1 MPHVGAKRTHFG
13 VSFLFSFLSP
23 VPVNAPP
30 AQAKAPPSELT
41 PACSLPPSWTAYRN
55 RDCPWAILPAAG
67 ARCGLSS
74 SPCNHRLLCPKTR
87 ASHRRQSIAA
97 IKVQTGCSSGSK
109 RENQA
114 IKKAPAVRRMPCFVS
129 WEFPVTCGFIPGS
142 GGFPECSA
150 QHRTVRRRAAA
161 KSAAEEAAHRR
172 SKWRC
177 PDQAG
182 MPSVRWQWLY
192 GAGH

>member
-1 MPHVGAKRTHFG
+1 M
-13 VSFLFSFLSP
+13 SFLFAFLSP
-23 VPVNAPP
+23 VPANAPP
-30 AQAKAPPSELT
+30 IQAKAPPSELT
-41 PACSLPPSWTAYRN
+41 PACSSSCP
-55 RDCPWAILPAAG
+55 DCNATTGIAS
-67 ARCGLSS
+67 GLSS
-74 SPCNHRLLCPKTR
+74 LLPVPAADCPPPHAVTACCAAKPELPTGGSP
-87 ASHRRQSIAA
+87 SQQS
-97 IKVQTGCSSGSK
+97 KSKQTVP
-109 RENQA
+109 REQAENQA

-129 WEFPVTCGFIPGS
+129 WEFLLTCGFIPGS

-177 PDQAG
+177 PDQG
-182 MPSVRWQWLY
+182 EMPSVRWQWLC

>member
-1 MPHVGAKRTHFG
+1 MCPFCLPFYPLSRWTLLLPRQNHRFRDNPRTALPATTG
-13 VSFLFSFLSP
+13 IAPGLS
-23 VPVNAPP
+23 
-30 AQAKAPPSELT
+30 
-41 PACSLPPSWTAYRN
+41 SLPPVPAA
-55 RDCPWAILPAAG
+55 DCPPPCGHRSLYRKAG
-67 ARCGLSS
+67 
-74 SPCNHRLLCPKTR
+74 

-97 IKVQTGCSSGSK
+97 IKVRAGCPSGSR

-129 WEFPVTCGFIPGS
+129 WEFLLTCGFIPGS

-161 KSAAEEAAHRR
+161 KSAAEGAAHRR

-182 MPSVRWQWLY
+182 TPSVRWQWLC

>member
-1 MPHVGAKRTHFG
+1 MCPFCFPFYPLSQRILLPSRLKHCFWDYPRPVLPSTRTCSAATGFVPG
-13 VSFLFSFLSP
+13 LS
-23 VPVNAPP
+23 
-30 AQAKAPPSELT
+30 
-41 PACSLPPSWTAYRN
+41 SLPPVPAA
-55 RDCPWAILPAAG
+55 DCPLPHAVI
-67 ARCGLSS
+67 ARCAAKPALPTGG
-74 SPCNHRLLCPKTR
+74 
-87 ASHRRQSIAA
+87 QSIAA

-114 IKKAPAVRRMPCFVS
+114 IKKAPAVRQMPCFVS
-129 WEFPVTCGFIPGS
+129 WEFLLACGFIPGS

-150 QHRTVRRRAAA
+150 QHRTVRRRATV

-192 GAGH
+192 GARH

>member
-1 MPHVGAKRTHFG
+1 MCPFCLPFFPLSRRTLLLPMLKHPSG
-13 VSFLFSFLSP
+13 TDPGLLFLPPGLHAAIGIAPGLS
-23 VPVNAPP
+23 
-30 AQAKAPPSELT
+30 
-41 PACSLPPSWTAYRN
+41 SLPPVPAA
-55 RDCPWAILPAAG
+55 DCPLP
-67 ARCGLSS
+67 
-74 SPCNHRLLCPKTR
+74 H
-87 ASHRRQSIAA
+87 A
-97 IKVQTGCSSGSK
+97 IKVRADCPSGSRQK
-109 RENQA
+109 NQA

-129 WEFPVTCGFIPGS
+129 RWFLLTCGIIPGS

-161 KSAAEEAAHRR
+161 KSAAEGAAHRR

-182 MPSVRWQWLY
+182 MPSVRWQWLC

>member
-1 MPHVGAKRTHFG
+1 MSLLCA
-13 VSFLFSFLSP
+13 FLSP
-23 VPVNAPP
+23 VPASTP
-30 AQAKAPPSELT
+30 AVQAKVPPPGLT
-41 PACSLPPSWTAYRN
+41 PACSSSRP
-55 RDCPWAILPAAG
+55 DCNATTGIAS
-67 ARCGLSS
+67 GLSS
-74 SPCNHRLLCPKTR
+74 LPLVPAADCPPPCGHRLLCRKAG

-97 IKVQTGCSSGSK
+97 IKVQADCLSGSRRK
-109 RENQA
+109 NQA

-129 WEFPVTCGFIPGS
+129 WEFLLTCGFIPGS

-150 QHRTVRRRAAA
+150 QHRTVRRRAAV

-182 MPSVRWQWLY
+182 MPSVRWQWLC

>member
-1 MPHVGAKRTHFG
+1 M
-13 VSFLFSFLSP
+13 SFLFAFLSP
-23 VPVNAPP
+23 VSVDAP
-30 AQAKAPPSELT
+30 AVQAKAPLPGLPTDCPS
-41 PACSLPPSWTAYRN
+41 PARTACRN

-67 ARCGLSS
+67 ARCGLSP
-74 SPCNHRLLCPKTR
+74 SPCNHRLLCPKTG

-97 IKVQTGCSSGSK
+97 IKVRAGCPSGSR

-129 WEFPVTCGFIPGS
+129 WEFLLTCGFIPGS

-150 QHRTVRRRAAA
+150 QHRTVRHRAAV

-182 MPSVRWQWLY
+182 MPSVRWQWLC

>member
-1 MPHVGAKRTHFG
+1 MPHVDAKRTHFG

-23 VPVNAPP
+23 VPADTPLF
-30 AQAKAPPSELT
+30 QAKALLLGLHTACPSFHSDLQ
-41 PACSLPPSWTAYRN
+41 CRN
-55 RDCPWAILPAAG
+55 RVCPWAILPAAG
-67 ARCGLSS
+67 ICCRLSP
-74 SPCNHRLLCPKTR
+74 SPCGHRLLCRKAR

-114 IKKAPAVRRMPCFVS
+114 IKKAAAVRRMPCFVS

-161 KSAAEEAAHRR
+161 KSAAEEAAHHR

-177 PDQAG
+177 PDQG
-182 MPSVRWQWLY
+182 EMPSVRWQWLC

>member
-1 MPHVGAKRTHFG
+1 MCPFCLPFYPLSRRTLLLPRPKPPFG
-13 VSFLFSFLSP
+13 TDPGLLFLPLGL
-23 VPVNAPP
+23 
-30 AQAKAPPSELT
+30 Q
-41 PACSLPPSWTAYRN
+41 CRN
-55 RDCPWAILPAAG
+55 RDCPWANLPAAG
-67 ARCGLSS
+67 ALCGLSS
-74 SPCNHRLLCPKTR
+74 SPCNHRLLCPKTG

-97 IKVQTGCSSGSK
+97 IKVRAGCPSGNR

-129 WEFPVTCGFIPGS
+129 WEFLLTCGIIPGS

-150 QHRTVRRRAAA
+150 QYRTVRRRAAA

-172 SKWRC
+172 SKRRC

-182 MPSVRWQWLY
+182 MPSVRWQWLC
-192 GAGH
+192 GARH

>member
-1 MPHVGAKRTHFG
+1 MPHVDAKRTHFG

-23 VPVNAPP
+23 VPANTPP
-30 AQAKAPPSELT
+30 AQAKAPPFGTDPGLLFLPPGLHIATGFVPGLS
-41 PACSLPPSWTAYRN
+41 SLPPVPAA
-55 RDCPWAILPAAG
+55 DCPPPCGHRSLCRKAG
-67 ARCGLSS
+67 
-74 SPCNHRLLCPKTR
+74 
-87 ASHRRQSIAA
+87 ASHRWQSIAA

-182 MPSVRWQWLY
+182 MPSVRWQWLC

>member
-1 MPHVGAKRTHFG
+1 MCPFCLPFYPLSRWTLLLPRLKHRFRDNPRT
-13 VSFLFSFLSP
+13 
-23 VPVNAPP
+23 A
-30 AQAKAPPSELT
+30 
-41 PACSLPPSWTAYRN
+41 LPPPGLQCYYW
-55 RDCPWAILPAAG
+55 DCPWAILPAAG
-67 ARCGLSS
+67 ICCRLSS
-74 SPCNHRLLCPKTR
+74 SPCGHRLLCPKTG

-97 IKVQTGCSSGSK
+97 IKVQADCPSGSRRK
-109 RENQA
+109 NQA

-129 WEFPVTCGFIPGS
+129 WEFLLTCGFIPGS

-161 KSAAEEAAHRR
+161 KSAAEGAAHRR
-172 SKWRC
+172 SKRRC

-182 MPSVRWQWLY
+182 TPSVRWQWLC

>member
-1 MPHVGAKRTHFG
+1 MCPFCLPFYPLSRRRSSCPGKITASGITHGLPFPRPDCISQPG
-13 VSFLFSFLSP
+13 LPLGYPPCRRCPLRSVLLPMRS
-23 VPVNAPP
+23 PP
-30 AQAKAPPSELT
+30 AVPQSQSFPQAAVHRSNQSPSRL
-41 PACSLPPSWTAYRN
+41 SLGS
-55 RDCPWAILPAAG
+55 
-67 ARCGLSS
+67 
-74 SPCNHRLLCPKTR
+74 
-87 ASHRRQSIAA
+87 RR
-97 IKVQTGCSSGSK
+97 K
-109 RENQA
+109 NQA

-129 WEFPVTCGFIPGS
+129 WEILLTCGFIPGS

-161 KSAAEEAAHRR
+161 KSVAEGAAHHR

-182 MPSVRWQWLY
+182 MPSVRWQWLC

>member
-1 MPHVGAKRTHFG
+1 M
-13 VSFLFSFLSP
+13 SFLFSFLSP
-23 VPVNAPP
+23 VPVDAPP
-30 AQAKAPPSELT
+30 IQAKAPPSELT
-41 PACSLPPSWTAYRN
+41 PACFSSCP
-55 RDCPWAILPAAG
+55 DCNATTGIAS
-67 ARCGLSS
+67 GLSS
-74 SPCNHRLLCPKTR
+74 LPLVPAADCPPPCGHRSLCRKAR

-129 WEFPVTCGFIPGS
+129 WEFLLTCGFIPGS

-172 SKWRC
+172 SKWRY

-192 GAGH
+192 GARH

>member
-1 MPHVGAKRTHFG
+1 MPHVDAKRTHFG

-23 VPVNAPP
+23 VPADTPP
-30 AQAKAPPSELT
+30 FQAKALLLGLPT
-41 PACSLPPSWTAYRN
+41 ACSSSLL
-55 RDCPWAILPAAG
+55 DCISQP
-67 ARCGLSS
+67 GLSLGYPLCRRCPLRSVLLPMRS
-74 SPCNHRLLCPKTR
+74 SLAVPQSRSFPQAAVHR
-87 ASHRRQSIAA
+87 SNQSP
-97 IKVQTGCSSGSK
+97 SRLSPGSK

-129 WEFPVTCGFIPGS
+129 WEFLLACGFIPGS

-150 QHRTVRRRAAA
+150 QHRTVRRRAAV

-182 MPSVRWQWLY
+182 TPSVRWQWLY

>member
-1 MPHVGAKRTHFG
+1 MPHADAKRTHFG

-23 VPVNAPP
+23 VPADTPLF
-30 AQAKAPPSELT
+30 QAKALLLGLHTACPSFHSDLQ
-41 PACSLPPSWTAYRN
+41 CRN
-55 RDCPWAILPAAG
+55 RVCPWAIFSAAD

-74 SPCNHRLLCPKTR
+74 PMRSSLAVPQSRSFPQAAVHRSNQSPSRLSPG
-87 ASHRRQSIAA
+87 SRR
-97 IKVQTGCSSGSK
+97 K
-109 RENQA
+109 NQA

-129 WEFPVTCGFIPGS
+129 WEFLLTCGFIPGS

-172 SKWRC
+172 SKWRY